1 MAVLPVAGESAASED
16 TGHVVDELVLRAP
29 ASLTEGKL
37 TGLVETHGG
46 RCVGIGT
53 ASVRD
58 LVDAQT
64 TVLRAASDALSG
76 ANTVS
81 EALRRVL
88 DADGVRPAND
98 GDFAVSSPSADEVG
112 AVERGPGGHRATITL
127 GADERVIAERAWAP
141 FTDGELSRAHA
152 LIKLLASVGRP
163 PDLPVTVRTASGASV
178 IVRLARTADAVA
190 LVDMHK
196 RCNTATLFAR
206 YHTGMRRLPDGWAHR
221 LLQPPRGHTLLA
233 CTGTTVI
240 GFAQLI
246 TSADQ
251 PRSAELS
258 LLVEDTW
265 QRKGI
270 GTALLAGI
278 NGLARGCGV
287 SELVGLC
294 LPDKRG
300 AERTAARLGLA
311 TDIRVET
318 GMTRLS
324 ITVGTTT
331 TPLPVRH
338 RAPRPSGESQPR
350 SRRTPPRASRPAQA
364 DPLVRQLTSLDVQ
377 FLNAETSMMPTHV
390 GMMAILDP
398 AAAPGGCLTVEEIR
412 SLIGSRLHLIEPL
425 RWRLRAVPLGLD
437 LPYWADS
444 ATPDLEHHIREIGLP
459 APGTDEQLAEQVARL
474 AETPLRREHPLWEC
488 YLIHGVAGGRQAL
501 YMKVHHAVI
510 DGVSGAEVLAVLMD
524 LHAEPSASPAPAAAT
539 TPQPATS
546 TATLLGKSV
555 WHLLSRPTQL
565 LRAAPTMVPHLLE
578 LPGASSVPGA
588 ALLGAAAG
596 AAGRLTRLTNTPQLP
611 PRAPTAPPTPFN
623 GPLTPDRCYAF
634 TSVSLPEVKA
644 IKTALGLTINDVVM
658 ALCTTALRRW
668 LIDHQAL
675 PDAPLVAAMPVSVRT
690 PEQMGTGGNQISF
703 MLCALPTTEPDP
715 TQRLRLLNA
724 SLTGA
729 KKRFA
734 QTPTTLLHAYSA
746 VLPQLFHGVAS
757 RALLRAATIGAPP
770 FNLFISNVAG
780 PQLPLYT
787 AGTAVT
793 GLFPV
798 SVVSDIGGGINITVL
813 SYNGH
818 LDFGILA
825 CRQMVPDV
833 ADLADHLHNAL
844 TELTQRTTPKAPTAT
859 TTTTGAGV
867 RSTTHPQNRRAA
879 LPN

>member
-1 MAVLPVAGESAASED
+1 
-16 TGHVVDELVLRAP
+16 
-29 ASLTEGKL
+29 
-37 TGLVETHGG
+37 
-46 RCVGIGT
+46 
-53 ASVRD
+53 
-58 LVDAQT
+58 
-64 TVLRAASDALSG
+64 
-76 ANTVS
+76 
-81 EALRRVL
+81 VL

-98 GDFAVSSPSADEVG
+98 GDFEVSSPSADEVG
-112 AVERGPGGHRATITL
+112 AVRLGPGGHRATITL
-127 GADERVIAERAWAP
+127 GPDERVIAERAWAP
-141 FTDGELSRAHA
+141 FTDGELSRAQA
-152 LIKLLASVGRP
+152 LTRLLASAERAG
-163 PDLPVTVRTASGASV
+163 DLPVTVRTAAGASV
-178 IVRLARTADAVA
+178 IVRVASRTDAAA
-190 LVDMHK
+190 LTDLHE
-196 RCNTATLFAR
+196 RCSAATLFAR
-206 YHTGMRRLPDGWAHR
+206 YHTGMRRLPAGWAHR

-233 CTGTTVI
+233 CTGTVVV

-246 TSADQ
+246 TSADE

-258 LLVEDTW
+258 LLVEDGW
-265 QRKGI
+265 QRQGV
-270 GTALLAGI
+270 GTALLSGI

-287 SELVGLC
+287 RELIGLC

-300 AERTAARLGLA
+300 AERTASRLGLA
-311 TDIRVET
+311 TDTRVES

-324 ITVGTTT
+324 IAVGTTT
-331 TPLPVRH
+331 TPLPARH
-338 RAPRPSGESQPR
+338 PDARPPGEPRPRG
-350 SRRTPPRASRPAQA
+350 RRTPTCVTSSAQA
-364 DPLVRQLTSLDVQ
+364 DPLVRQLTSLDAQ
-377 FLNAETSMMPTHV
+377 FLNAETSTMPTHV
-390 GMMAILDP
+390 GIMAILDP
-398 AAAPGGCLTVEEIR
+398 ATAPGGCLTVEEVR
-412 SLIGSRLHLIEPL
+412 SLVGSRLHLIDPL
-425 RWRLRAVPLGLD
+425 RWRLRQVPLGLD
-437 LPYWADS
+437 LPYWVDS
-444 ATPDLEHHIREIGLP
+444 VTPDLEHHIREIGLP
-459 APGTDEQLAEQVARL
+459 VPGTDEQLAAQVARL

-524 LHAEPSASPAPAAAT
+524 LHAEPSAAPAPAAAA
-539 TPQPATS
+539 PRPATS
-546 TATLLGKSV
+546 TATLLATSA

-565 LRAAPTMVPHLLE
+565 LRAAPMMVPHLLE

-588 ALLGAAAG
+588 GLLGAAAG
-596 AAGRLTRLTNTPQLP
+596 RVGRLAHLTSAPQLP

-668 LIDHQAL
+668 LIDHDAL
-675 PDAPLVAAMPVSVRT
+675 PDVPLVAAMPVSVRT

-715 TQRLRLLNA
+715 TERLRLLNA

-734 QTPTTLLHAYSA
+734 QTPATLLHAYST

-780 PQLPLYT
+780 PQLPLHT

-833 ADLADHLHNAL
+833 ADLADHLHDAL
-844 TELTQRTTPKAPTAT
+844 TELTNRTTLNAPTAT
-859 TTTTGAGV
+859 ARTADARV
-867 RSTTHPQNRRAA
+867 RFITHPQPAFTPA
-879 LPN
+879 

>member
-1 MAVLPVAGESAASED
+1 MGWDEVPEAGRTWRVRARLADEPGTLAALAAHLGRHGCNLLSVAVLPVAGESAAADED

-46 RCVGIGT
+46 RCVGIST

-76 ANTVS
+76 ASTVS

-88 DADGVRPAND
+88 DADGVRPVAD
-98 GDFAVSSPSADEVG
+98 DDLEITSSPTDEVG
-112 AVERGPGGHRATITL
+112 AVRLGPGGHRATITV
-127 GADERVIAERAWAP
+127 GPDERVIAERAWAP

-152 LIKLLASVGRP
+152 LTMLLASVGRP
-163 PDLPVTVRTASGASV
+163 PGEPR
-178 IVRLARTADAVA
+178 
-190 LVDMHK
+190 
-196 RCNTATLFAR
+196 
-206 YHTGMRRLPDGWAHR
+206 
-221 LLQPPRGHTLLA
+221 PRGRHTPT
-233 CTGTTVI
+233 CV
-240 GFAQLI
+240 
-246 TSADQ
+246 TS
-251 PRSAELS
+251 S
-258 LLVEDTW
+258 
-265 QRKGI
+265 
-270 GTALLAGI
+270 
-278 NGLARGCGV
+278 
-287 SELVGLC
+287 
-294 LPDKRG
+294 
-300 AERTAARLGLA
+300 
-311 TDIRVET
+311 
-318 GMTRLS
+318 
-324 ITVGTTT
+324 
-331 TPLPVRH
+331 
-338 RAPRPSGESQPR
+338 
-350 SRRTPPRASRPAQA
+350 AQA
-364 DPLVRQLTSLDVQ
+364 DPLVRQLTSLDAQ
-377 FLNAETSMMPTHV
+377 FLNAETSTMPTHV
-390 GMMAILDP
+390 GIMAILDP
-398 AAAPGGCLTVEEIR
+398 ATAPGGCLTVEEVR
-412 SLIGSRLHLIEPL
+412 SLVGSRLHLIDPL
-425 RWRLRAVPLGLD
+425 RWRLRQVPLGLD
-437 LPYWADS
+437 LPYWVDS
-444 ATPDLEHHIREIGLP
+444 VTPDLEHHIREIGLP
-459 APGTDEQLAEQVARL
+459 VPGTDEQLAEQVARL

-524 LHAEPSASPAPAAAT
+524 LHAEPSATPAPAAAA
-539 TPQPATS
+539 PRPATS
-546 TATLLGKSV
+546 TVTLLGKSV

-565 LRAAPTMVPHLLE
+565 LRDAPMMVPHLLE

-596 AAGRLTRLTNTPQLP
+596 RVGRLAHLTSAPQLP

-623 GPLTPDRCYAF
+623 GPVTPDRCYAF

-675 PDAPLVAAMPVSVRT
+675 PDVPLVAAMPVSVRT

-715 TQRLRLLNA
+715 TKRLRLLNA

-734 QTPTTLLHAYSA
+734 QTPATLLHAYST

-757 RALLRAATIGAPP
+757 RALFRAATIGAPP

-833 ADLADHLHNAL
+833 GDLADHLHDAL
-844 TELTQRTTPKAPTAT
+844 AELTDRTTHVARTAT
-859 TTTTGAGV
+859 TATPA
-867 RSTTHPQNRRAA
+867 RMRDLPDKHPEPACSPA
-879 LPN
+879 

>member
-1 MAVLPVAGESAASED
+1 MGWDEVPEAGRTWRVRARLADEPGTLAALAAHLGRHGCNLLSVAVLPVAGESAAADED

-46 RCVGIGT
+46 RCVGIST

-76 ANTVS
+76 ASTVS

-88 DADGVRPAND
+88 DADGVRPVAD
-98 GDFAVSSPSADEVG
+98 DDLEITSSPTDEVG
-112 AVERGPGGHRATITL
+112 AVRLGPGGHRATITV
-127 GADERVIAERAWAP
+127 GPDERVIAERAWAP

-152 LIKLLASVGRP
+152 LTMLLASVGRP
-163 PDLPVTVRTASGASV
+163 PGEPR
-178 IVRLARTADAVA
+178 
-190 LVDMHK
+190 
-196 RCNTATLFAR
+196 
-206 YHTGMRRLPDGWAHR
+206 
-221 LLQPPRGHTLLA
+221 PRGRHTPT
-233 CTGTTVI
+233 CV
-240 GFAQLI
+240 
-246 TSADQ
+246 TS
-251 PRSAELS
+251 S
-258 LLVEDTW
+258 
-265 QRKGI
+265 
-270 GTALLAGI
+270 
-278 NGLARGCGV
+278 
-287 SELVGLC
+287 
-294 LPDKRG
+294 
-300 AERTAARLGLA
+300 
-311 TDIRVET
+311 
-318 GMTRLS
+318 
-324 ITVGTTT
+324 
-331 TPLPVRH
+331 
-338 RAPRPSGESQPR
+338 
-350 SRRTPPRASRPAQA
+350 AQA
-364 DPLVRQLTSLDVQ
+364 DPLVRQLTSLDAQ
-377 FLNAETSMMPTHV
+377 FLNAETSTMPTHV
-390 GMMAILDP
+390 GIMAILDP
-398 AAAPGGCLTVEEIR
+398 ATAPGGCLTVEEVR
-412 SLIGSRLHLIEPL
+412 SLVGSRLHLIDPL
-425 RWRLRAVPLGLD
+425 RWRLRQVPLGLD
-437 LPYWADS
+437 LPYWVDS
-444 ATPDLEHHIREIGLP
+444 VTPDLEHHIREIGLP
-459 APGTDEQLAEQVARL
+459 VPGTDEQLAEQVARL

-524 LHAEPSASPAPAAAT
+524 LHAEPSATPAPAAAA
-539 TPQPATS
+539 PRPATS
-546 TATLLGKSV
+546 TVTLLGKSV

-565 LRAAPTMVPHLLE
+565 LRDAPMMVPHLLE

-596 AAGRLTRLTNTPQLP
+596 RVGRLAHLTSAPQLP

-623 GPLTPDRCYAF
+623 GPVTPDRCYAF

-675 PDAPLVAAMPVSVRT
+675 PDVPLVAAMPVSVRT

-703 MLCALPTTEPDP
+703 MLCALPTTQPDP
-715 TQRLRLLNA
+715 TKRLRLLNA

-734 QTPTTLLHAYSA
+734 QTPATLLHAYST

-757 RALLRAATIGAPP
+757 RALFRAATIGAPP

-833 ADLADHLHNAL
+833 GDLADHLHDAL
-844 TELTQRTTPKAPTAT
+844 AELTDRTTHVARTAT
-859 TTTTGAGV
+859 TATPA
-867 RSTTHPQNRRAA
+867 RMRDLPDKHPEPACSPA
-879 LPN
+879 